1 MDGCVRATVALRD
14 ATLVRQFFAGES
26 EVFPTTR
33 VIYDDLVALPP
44 FGLVQFARVP
54 DGSIVGAKF
63 LGSAQ
68 DRLIIGLL
76 RDRITSAIRQPSRL
90 LPLRRY

>member
-1 MDGCVRATVALRD
+1 MLGI
-14 ATLVRQFFAGES
+14 ATLFEQFFSREG

-76 RDRITSAIRQPSRL
+76 RDRITRAIRQSSGL
-90 LPLRRY
+90 LPLRCY